1 MTQNGMVMTKPVKQ
15 MPAAAVIGFR
25 STENFLERT
34 VKTETLSTDRIRKMS
49 PKMSVPPSS
58 EDTDTMIAAAVAT
71 AMESPFFS
79 VSFSLIINGAIRNT
93 TAGPRPVK
101 IPDTVALA
109 WVSAKNRNTEY
120 KTLTHNDCM
129 PNFSQ
134 LDLPSLVH
142 CVPSSFD
149 AIGIK
154 SRLAIASVMHA
165 NTNSGMLSIASW
177 TIG

>member
-1 MTQNGMVMTKPVKQ
+1 MSTVL
-15 MPAAAVIGFR
+15 IGLLKMAM
-25 STENFLERT
+25 E
-34 VKTETLSTDRIRKMS
+34 ETT
-49 PKMSVPPSS
+49 
-58 EDTDTMIAAAVAT
+58 AAT

-120 KTLTHNDCM
+120 KTLTHNDCTL
-129 PNFSQ
+129 NFSQ
-134 LDLPSLVH
+134 LDLLRLVH
-142 CVPSSFD
+142 LVCSSFD
-149 AIGIK
+149 AMGMSNK
-154 SRLAIASVMHA
+154 LAMPSVMHA

>member
-1 MTQNGMVMTKPVKQ
+1 MSTVL
-15 MPAAAVIGFR
+15 IGLLKMAM
-25 STENFLERT
+25 E
-34 VKTETLSTDRIRKMS
+34 ETT
-49 PKMSVPPSS
+49 
-58 EDTDTMIAAAVAT
+58 AAT
-71 AMESPFFS
+71 AMERPFFS
-79 VSFSLIINGAIRNT
+79 VSFSLMISGAIRNT

-101 IPDTVALA
+101 MPDTVALA

-120 KTLTHNDCM
+120 KTLTHNDCT